1 MLLASRLP
9 EQREQ
14 RSRHHSYN
22 GLDLSASGSSVST
35 GRGTRPSSRGTSAP
49 RPSSARPTG
58 GRSSPRERLLAERDG
73 LLEERDVL
81 LKKVQALE
89 LSLAARKRRNRRIL
103 TENEIVHYK
112 QKIDEYGKNVKWFHS
127 LDLGNGLFTSGFATK
142 EALEKRIRSLQ
153 IPDDLTGMTFLD
165 IGSWDG
171 YYAFEAEARGA
182 SRVMA
187 TDYFCWVGAGW
198 GRKDGFLLAREI
210 LGSKVEDKNI
220 EVQDLSPATVG
231 MWDIVLFSG
240 IFYHMRDPIQAMQAA
255 ASVASKCM
263 IVETHIDHDDMS
275 QPLMRYVPRD
285 PNLPLNETSNY
296 WRPNSAMILVLV
308 KELGFNRVEH
318 RIEIDPP
325 GGADSTHGFFNA
337 YR

>member
-1 MLLASRLP
+1 MTDRQKAIRYVPRKLP
-9 EQREQ
+9 II
-14 RSRHHSYN
+14 
-22 GLDLSASGSSVST
+22 
-35 GRGTRPSSRGTSAP
+35 GRIIS
-49 RPSSARPTG
+49 
-58 GRSSPRERLLAERDG
+58 ERDGLLAERDR

-81 LKKVQALE
+81 LEKVRALE
-89 LSLAARKRRNRRIL
+89 SLAAEERETATDATAARKRRNPRIL
-103 TENEIVHYK
+103 TEEQFRHYK
-112 QKIDEYGKNVKWFHS
+112 QKIEEYDRWFHS
-127 LDLGNGLFTSGFATK
+127 LDLGNGLFTSGAATQK
-142 EALEKRIRSLQ
+142 ALEKRLRSLQ
-153 IPDDLTGMTFLD
+153 IPGELTDMTFLD

-187 TDYFCWVGAGW
+187 TDYFCWVGAGS

-240 IFYHMRDPIQAMQAA
+240 IFYHMRDPIQAMHAA

-275 QPLMRYVPRD
+275 QPMMRYVPRD
-285 PNLPLNETSNY
+285 PNLPKSHETSNY
-296 WRPNSAMILVLV
+296 WRPNSAMILVLLR
-308 KELGFNRVEH
+308 ELGFSRVEH
-318 RIEIDPP
+318 RVAIDPP
-325 GGADSTHGFFNA
+325 GGADSIHGFFNA